1 MSILKIENLT
11 KKYNDRIILD
21 DVSFEINEGEVIA
34 IIGPS
39 GSGKSTLLKCI
50 TQLEEIDSGEIDF
63 NGKAGMVFQSLN
75 LFPNMNVLENLMTA
89 PILVQKRLKEEVKE
103 KAIKLLE
110 KMKLKNKAQSF
121 PIELSGGQ
129 AQRIAIA
136 RALILE
142 PQILLF
148 DEPTSAL
155 DPELTNDVLNEIK
168 RLSKEENKT
177 MIIVTH
183 ELSFAK
189 EIADKIIFMLDGKII
204 DFGTKEKV
212 FNSQNNPKILQF
224 IAKVL

>member
-1 MSILKIENLT
+1 MSILKIKNLI
-11 KKYNDRIILD
+11 KKYNDKIILD
-21 DVSFEINEGEVIA
+21 DISLDINEGEVIA

-50 TQLEEIDSGEIDF
+50 TQLEKIDSGEIDF
-63 NGKAGMVFQSLN
+63 DRKAGMVFQSLN

-89 PILVQKRLKEEVKE
+89 PIIVQKRLKEEVKD
-103 KAIKLLE
+103 KALKLLKKMRLEE
-110 KMKLKNKAQSF
+110 KSLSF
-121 PIELSGGQ
+121 PLELSGGQ

-155 DPELTNDVLNEIK
+155 DPELTNDVLNEIR

-177 MIIVTH
+177 MLIVTH
-183 ELSFAK
+183 ELSFAR
-189 EIADKIIFMLDGKII
+189 EIADKIIFMMDGKII
-204 DFGTKEKV
+204 DFGTKDKV
-212 FNSQNNPKILQF
+212 FNLQNNPKILQF